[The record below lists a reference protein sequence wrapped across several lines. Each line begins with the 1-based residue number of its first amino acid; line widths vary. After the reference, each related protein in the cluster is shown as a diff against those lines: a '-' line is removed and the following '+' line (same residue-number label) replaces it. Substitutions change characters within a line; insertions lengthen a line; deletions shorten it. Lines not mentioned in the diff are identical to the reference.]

1 MLSRTHLQDTSRT
14 LSKALKEPVVRKP
27 RLSKLHL
34 KEKLGRVTV
43 GPVRSLSIAAALLCW
58 VAPSGASAQQAAAT
72 AQRPITIQYGLI
84 AQHYATSWSDPSLP
98 AGVTRGTPPSPHDSV
113 PANDTIRNT
122 QVLGKNPAQ
131 VPDDTSRPED
141 PAVLYAVDLGSDGME
156 MILSAKST
164 LRPGT
169 CIAVERSGTYTN
181 LRSVNTGYC
190 DATNAVT
197 VAGLASVNEAAAQRC
212 MTARRSEADE
222 STNASLPL
230 QPSAMAI
237 LCDGG

>member
-1 MLSRTHLQDTSRT
+1 MLSRTHLQDIIRAPSR
-14 LSKALKEPVVRKP
+14 ALKEAVVRKP
-27 RLSKLHL
+27 QFRKPRL

-43 GPVRSLSIAAALLCW
+43 GPVRSLTIAAAVMCW
-58 VAPSGASAQQAAAT
+58 VAPLGTLAQQAAAT
-72 AQRPITIQYGLI
+72 AQKPITIQYGFI

-156 MILSAKST
+156 MILSAKSI

-169 CIAVERSGTYTN
+169 CIAVERSGTYAN
-181 LRSVNTGYC
+181 LRSVNIGYC
-190 DATNAVT
+190 DATNAET
-197 VAGLASVNEAAAQRC
+197 VAGLASVNEAAARRC
-212 MTARRSEADE
+212 MTARLSEADE
-222 STNASLPL
+222 STDASLPL

-237 LCDGG
+237 LCDGS

>member
-1 MLSRTHLQDTSRT
+1 MLSRTHLQDIIRAP
-14 LSKALKEPVVRKP
+14 SKALKEAVVRKLRFRKP
-27 RLSKLHL
+27 HL
-34 KEKLGRVTV
+34 KEKLDRVTA

-58 VAPSGASAQQAAAT
+58 VAPLGASAQQAATT
-72 AQRPITIQYGLI
+72 AQRPITIQYGFI

-98 AGVTRGTPPSPHDSV
+98 AGVTRGTPPPPHDSV

-122 QVLGKNPAQ
+122 EALGANP
-131 VPDDTSRPED
+131 VRVSDDTSRPD
-141 PAVLYAVDLGSDGME
+141 NPAVLYAVDLGSNGME

-181 LRSVNTGYC
+181 LRSVNVGYC
-190 DATNAVT
+190 DTTNAET

-212 MTARRSEADE
+212 MTARQLEADE
-222 STNASLPL
+222 STDASLPL
-230 QPSAMAI
+230 QPSAIAI

>member
-1 MLSRTHLQDTSRT
+1 MLSKTHLQDIIRAP
-14 LSKALKEPVVRKP
+14 SKALEETVVRKP
-27 RLSKLHL
+27 RLSELHL
-34 KEKLGRVTV
+34 KEKLGRVTACSL
-43 GPVRSLSIAAALLCW
+43 RSLTIAAAMMCW
-58 VAPSGASAQQAAAT
+58 VAPLGTSAQQAPAT

-98 AGVTRGTPPSPHDSV
+98 AGVTRGTPPPPHDSV

-122 QVLGKNPAQ
+122 EVLGTNRAR
-131 VPDDTSRPED
+131 VPED

-156 MILSAKST
+156 MILSAKRT

-181 LRSVNTGYC
+181 LRSVNIGYC
-190 DATNAVT
+190 DTSNGET
-197 VAGLASVNEAAAQRC
+197 VAGLASVNEAAARRC
-212 MTARRSEADE
+212 MTARLSEADE
-222 STNASLPL
+222 STDASLPL
-230 QPSAMAI
+230 QPSAIAI

>member
-1 MLSRTHLQDTSRT
+1 MLSRTHLQDIIRAP
-14 LSKALKEPVVRKP
+14 SKALKEAVVRKL
-27 RLSKLHL
+27 RLRKPHL
-34 KEKLGRVTV
+34 KEKLDRVTA
-43 GPVRSLSIAAALLCW
+43 GPMRSLSIAAALLCW
-58 VAPSGASAQQAAAT
+58 VAPLGASAQQAATT
-72 AQRPITIQYGLI
+72 AQRPITIQYGFI

-98 AGVTRGTPPSPHDSV
+98 AGVTRGTPPPPHDSV

-122 QVLGKNPAQ
+122 EALGANP
-131 VPDDTSRPED
+131 VRVSDDISRPD
-141 PAVLYAVDLGSDGME
+141 NPAVLYAVDLGSNGME

-181 LRSVNTGYC
+181 LRSVNVGYC
-190 DATNAVT
+190 DTTNAET

-212 MTARRSEADE
+212 MTARQLEADE
-222 STNASLPL
+222 STDASLPL
-230 QPSAMAI
+230 QPSAIAI

>member
-1 MLSRTHLQDTSRT
+1 MLSRTHLQDIIRAP
-14 LSKALKEPVVRKP
+14 SKALKEAVVRKLRFRKP
-27 RLSKLHL
+27 HL
-34 KEKLGRVTV
+34 KEKLDSVTA
-43 GPVRSLSIAAALLCW
+43 GPMRSLSIAAALLCW
-58 VAPSGASAQQAAAT
+58 FAPLGASAQQAATT
-72 AQRPITIQYGLI
+72 AQRPITIQYGFI

-98 AGVTRGTPPSPHDSV
+98 AGVTRGTPPPPHDSV

-122 QVLGKNPAQ
+122 EALGANP
-131 VPDDTSRPED
+131 VRVSDDTSRPD
-141 PAVLYAVDLGSDGME
+141 NPAVLYAVDLGSNGME

-181 LRSVNTGYC
+181 LRSVNVGYC
-190 DATNAVT
+190 DTTNAET

-212 MTARRSEADE
+212 MTARQLEADE
-222 STNASLPL
+222 STDASLPL
-230 QPSAMAI
+230 QPSAIAI

>member
-1 MLSRTHLQDTSRT
+1 MLSRTHLQDTIRA

-27 RLSKLHL
+27 RISKLHL
-34 KEKLGRVTV
+34 KEKLGRVTA
-43 GPVRSLSIAAALLCW
+43 GPVRSLTIAAALLCW
-58 VAPSGASAQQAAAT
+58 VAPLGTLAQQAAAT
-72 AQRPITIQYGLI
+72 AQKPITIQYGLI

-98 AGVTRGTPPSPHDSV
+98 AGVTRGTPPPPHDSV

-122 QVLGKNPAQ
+122 EVLGTNPARG
-131 VPDDTSRPED
+131 PDDTSRPDD

-181 LRSVNTGYC
+181 LRSVNIGYC

-222 STNASLPL
+222 ATDANLPL
-230 QPSAMAI
+230 QPSEIAI